1 MTILPPVGSRGLY
14 IALLVAVTGII
25 VFLLWPILPVGG
37 PFGYYDAKRDIAQGH
52 LKMKVGIWDAGWQ
65 KVWKDTVK
73 NKYHIEIGGRTHSC
87 FYGGFLG
94 TYDTAYNGLQ
104 RAEIIKR
111 FGSDVVMEEMRLAQ
125 EAARSNF
132 NVQK

>member
-14 IALLVAVTGII
+14 IVLLVAVTGII

-37 PFGYYDAKRDIAQGH
+37 PFGYYDAKRDIAQEH
-52 LKMKVGIWDAGWQ
+52 IKMKVGIWNAGWQ
-65 KVWKDTVK
+65 KEWKDKVK
-73 NKYHIEIGGRTHSC
+73 NKYNIEIGGRAHSC
-87 FYGGFLG
+87 FYGGFIG
-94 TYDTAYNGLQ
+94 TYDTAYNALQ

-125 EAARSNF
+125 ITARSNF